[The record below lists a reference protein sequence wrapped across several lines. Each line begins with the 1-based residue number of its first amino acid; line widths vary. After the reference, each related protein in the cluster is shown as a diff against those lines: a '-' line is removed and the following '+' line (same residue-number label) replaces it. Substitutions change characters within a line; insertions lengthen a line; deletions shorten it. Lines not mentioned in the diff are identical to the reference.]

1 MFGYVKPDKA
11 ELKIKEYETYKA
23 VYCSLCKTLGKE
35 YGLFSRFFLTYDA
48 TFFVLF
54 FKSVFQ
60 TSPDCA
66 HKGVCRFNPLKKCNY
81 ISEDEFFKK
90 AAALTVIMFY
100 YKLRDTLSDGT
111 FLKKIIT
118 YFIYPYIKI
127 KFNKAARNYSQ
138 YNDIIKLQ
146 MERQTEIEQSDTD
159 SVDLAC
165 DPSAKALSD
174 IFSLDAENP
183 ELANPIKRTA
193 YCVGR
198 WVYLM
203 DAFDDLEADVK
214 SGAYNPFIAYY
225 SIKNT
230 EDISEGIT
238 KEIIGRIRLTANE
251 AAVSF
256 EDINKSCYR
265 TVVENIIFD
274 GMENEL
280 NILIN
285 KKKKRGE
292 KLGK

>member
-23 VYCSLCKTLGKE
+23 IYCSLCKTLEKE
-35 YGLFSRFFLTYDA
+35 YGLLSRFFLTYDA

-54 FKSVFQ
+54 LKSIFQ
-60 TSPDCA
+60 TSADCA
-66 HKGVCRFNPLKKCNY
+66 HNGVCRFNPLKKCNY
-81 ISEDEFFKK
+81 IDEDEILKK

-100 YKLRDTLSDGT
+100 YKLRDNIKDCALY
-111 FLKKIIT
+111 KKIIA
-118 YFIYPYIKI
+118 FIIYPYIKI
-127 KFNKAARNYSQ
+127 KFNKAAKKYSQ
-138 YNDIIKLQ
+138 YNDIIKIQ
-146 MERQTEIEQSDTD
+146 TERQEELEQSQSK

-165 DPSAKALSD
+165 DPSAKALSE
-174 IFSLDAENP
+174 IFAVDVKNSEQEQL
-183 ELANPIKRTA
+183 IKRTA

-203 DAFDDLEADVK
+203 DAYDDLENDIK
-214 SGAYNPFIAYY
+214 SSSYNPFTAYY
-225 SIKNT
+225 GLKDIS
-230 EDISEGIT
+230 DISETVT

-251 AAVSF
+251 AAASF
-256 EDINKSCYR
+256 EKISKGCYNS
-265 TVVENIIFD
+265 VVENIIFD

-292 KLGK
+292 KLG